1 MLKIHQHRSASAAVV
16 LMLAGLLTWPAASV
30 AQLGGLLPP
39 HPTTTTTSPTVV
51 GSASAVQATVLGI
64 LGTGTTTVLAGT
76 GTLGGT
82 NDARDASMDTGS
94 IPSTLNAETLST
106 DTISWVDEVDSEA
119 SLTNLNMTVAGIGIT
134 ADSVMAQASQVLG
147 TAGSGISTL
156 SNLAINGTPIAV
168 TGDPNQTIWVPGGQ
182 VIINEQ
188 TISPT
193 GTAVVNALHVAIT
206 GVADVVVAS
215 ATAGIS

>member
-39 HPTTTTTSPTVV
+39 PPTTTTTSSTVV

-119 SLTNLNMTVAGIGIT
+119 SLTNLNMTVAGSGIT
-134 ADSVMAQASQVLG
+134 
-147 TAGSGISTL
+147 TL

-193 GTAVVNALHVAIT
+193 GAAVVNALHVAMT
-206 GVADVVVAS
+206 GVADVVIAS

>member
-16 LMLAGLLTWPAASV
+16 LMLAGLLTWPATGL
-30 AQLGGLLPP
+30 AQLGG
-39 HPTTTTTSPTVV
+39 STVV

-94 IPSTLNAETLST
+94 IPSTLNAETLSVV
-106 DTISWVDEVDSEA
+106 TISWVDEVDSEA

-206 GVADVVVAS
+206 GVADVVIAS